1 MNRGENL
8 RIGQVKVLLILIDF
22 LFSQRLNKLIIPQIE
37 EDREETELEDF
48 KGNQILPLTTEKEKI
63 EQKAS

>member
-1 MNRGENL
+1 MNRGVKL
-8 RIGQVKVLLILIDF
+8 RIGQVKVLLILINF

-48 KGNQILPLTTEKEKI
+48 KGNQILPLTTENEKI

>member
-8 RIGQVKVLLILIDF
+8 RIGQVKVLLILINF

-48 KGNQILPLTTEKEKI
+48 KGNQILPLTKENEKI

>member
-8 RIGQVKVLLILIDF
+8 RIGQVKVLLILINF

-48 KGNQILPLTTEKEKI
+48 KENQILPLTTENEKI
-63 EQKAS
+63 EQKTS

>member
-48 KGNQILPLTTEKEKI
+48 KGNQILPLTKENEKI

>member
-22 LFSQRLNKLIIPQIE
+22 LFSQRLNKLIIPGIE

-48 KGNQILPLTTEKEKI
+48 KGNQILPLTTESEKI

>member
-48 KGNQILPLTTEKEKI
+48 KGNQILPLTTGNEKI

>member
-8 RIGQVKVLLILIDF
+8 RIGQVTFLLILIDF
-22 LFSQRLNKLIIPQIE
+22 LFSQRLNKLIIPEIE
-37 EDREETELEDF
+37 EDREQTELEDF
-48 KGNQILPLTTEKEKI
+48 KGNQILPLTTENEKI